1 MKRTTFV
8 TAGCCTALSACAPSG
23 SPATITSLDANATQL
38 RTAFNAQ
45 ADRVRLVLLVSP
57 T

>member
-1 MKRTTFV
+1 MKRAAFV
-8 TAGCCTALSACAPSG
+8 AFGCCAALSACTPGGPSASITNLDG
-23 SPATITSLDANATQL
+23 HATEL